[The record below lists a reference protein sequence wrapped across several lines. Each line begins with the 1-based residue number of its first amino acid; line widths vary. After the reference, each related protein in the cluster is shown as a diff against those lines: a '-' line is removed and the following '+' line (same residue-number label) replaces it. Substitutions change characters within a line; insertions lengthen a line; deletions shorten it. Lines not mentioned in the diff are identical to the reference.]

1 MAQPRT
7 PATRITTASQIY
19 QEAGLI
25 YIRYHAEIEDKPNG
39 QKKIGGSRPCFSR
52 IEKQINYGSGD
63 GRYYS
68 LLMGREFQPGKF
80 VILLDFDNKAEG
92 ETRNGM
98 ELAETLNLD
107 RLNAPKQKTPSGGL
121 HYLFWVD
128 EEQGKNIRSRT
139 GICYNGVQYNMD
151 VKFKN
156 SLCNCAPS
164 KIAGYGEYKWTNP
177 SKLRAIPQLPDDIY
191 NLITSN
197 ATASSESSACQRQ
210 ETRARAT
217 HPVAPATQTV
227 VPATQPVAPATEHMQ
242 SDIRALCECLNISQ
256 IDNYQTWVRLGMIL
270 KNLGMPVEF
279 WEEVSQKSKKY
290 KMGECRRKW
299 GGFRTGT
306 FRIGSLIV
314 MAKEGNLE
322 AYEQTMPKLHLTTDV
337 FRDDVVYPCIKINSP
352 FLTTKNPDE
361 APVNEDQGRFR
372 EVVKEFTS
380 KPEAKSLVM
389 KSRYGSGKTTFMQR
403 LIEEHKPEKVLFI
416 TYRQTLARDI
426 MRNFGQLGFKSYL
439 DSHDDPT
446 VWDCPRLIVQLDS
459 LLKVI
464 THNSDVMC
472 GDAFDLNYDMIVL
485 DESES
490 LLNHFDEK
498 TMEGKEIQIWE
509 FLDELLKHTKKV
521 VMMDGDVS
529 ERTLSFAKS
538 YGYLTYVQNTNNE
551 TNKSIHIVRDQG
563 KWETQLHSDLK
574 RFHEQDHNFRVCI
587 VSQSSSQAVSLEES
601 LRDKFPN
608 LTVRRLVGTDCGA
621 TKKQVQEDINKYLEN
636 VNVFIYSPV
645 IESGVDITV
654 PVKKLYG
661 TLSCKSSSQ
670 RAYLQMLARCRN
682 VEDGRIDILNDVQF
696 RINKNHYFWTYKE
709 VQELN
714 KDTVQ
719 PGMRMVVSGD
729 HMRLADTVDVRRKDI
744 SVFNHVERLNK
755 HPCLFINYLRVL
767 AKGKGMGFTIDDEG
781 KPNEP
786 RKNYRLE
793 AILQAKD
800 ITKQEYK
807 EIATRKKRG
816 ETTLEENVQAER
828 YFWKRYLAQDDLD
841 RELLVEFMYDNNPL
855 NNFLCLIDERNHVKE
870 DNLRSAKFLE
880 QAGTVKKLL
889 KALGFDGAMDW
900 RKKISRETFLK
911 RWAENVVE
919 VPEFQSKRINELWNL
934 AKSRRI
940 EKDMSMRQI
949 MPWVNNLLKPFGL
962 QLKADH
968 MRYSLT
974 TRFEVMG
981 LIRRKNSR
989 GRYFKDQGNLLKQ
1002 KPADDEHAFDE
1013 QFGEMRWVCDLGKD
1027 LDEIDVEFETG
1038 STDS

>member
-1 MAQPRT
+1 
-7 PATRITTASQIY
+7 
-19 QEAGLI
+19 
-25 YIRYHAEIEDKPNG
+25 
-39 QKKIGGSRPCFSR
+39 
-52 IEKQINYGSGD
+52 
-63 GRYYS
+63 
-68 LLMGREFQPGKF
+68 
-80 VILLDFDNKAEG
+80 VVLLDFDNKAEG

-98 ELAETLNLD
+98 ELAETLNLERFD
-107 RLNAPKQKTPSGGL
+107 APKQKTPSGGL

-128 EEQGKNIRSRT
+128 EEQGKHVKSRT

-164 KIAGYGEYKWTNP
+164 KIEGYGEYKWVNP
-177 SKLRAIPQLPDDIY
+177 SKLRAIPRLPDDVY
-191 NLITSN
+191 HLITSD
-197 ATASSESSACQRQ
+197 
-210 ETRARAT
+210 ARAAST
-217 HPVAPATQTV
+217 VGSASASPRQCPVRPPASPPATT
-227 VPATQPVAPATEHMQ
+227 AAAAPATEHMQ
-242 SDIRALCECLNISQ
+242 ADIRALCECLNMGQ
-256 IDNYQTWVRLGMIL
+256 LDNYQSWVRLGMIL

-279 WEEVSQKSKKY
+279 WEEVSQRSSKY
-290 KMGECRRKW
+290 KVGECRRKW

-314 MAKEGNLE
+314 MAKEGNME
-322 AYEQTMPKLHLTTDV
+322 AYEQTMPNLHLNTDV
-337 FRDDVVYPCIKINSP
+337 FHDDVSYPCVKINTP
-352 FLTTKNPDE
+352 FLTTKAPDDPP
-361 APVNEDQGRFR
+361 ANEDQGKFR
-372 EVVKEFTS
+372 EVVSEFAN
-380 KPEAKSLVM
+380 KPEAKTLVM

-403 LIEEHKPEKVLFI
+403 LIEEHKPTKVLFI

-426 MRNFGQLGFKSYL
+426 MRNFGKLGFKNYL
-439 DSHDDPT
+439 DSYTDPT
-446 VWDCPRLIVQLDS
+446 VWDSPRLIVQLDS

-472 GDAFDLNYDMIVL
+472 GDPFDLNYDMIVL

-509 FLDELLKHTKKV
+509 FLDELLKHAKKV

-538 YGYLTYVQNTNNE
+538 YGGMSYVCNTNNE
-551 TNKSIHIVRDQG
+551 SNKSIHIVRDQS
-563 KWETQLHSDLK
+563 KWETQLHADLQ
-574 RFHEQDHNFRVCI
+574 RFHRADAGFRVCI

-608 LTVRRLVGTDCGA
+608 LRVRRLVGTDSGA
-621 TKKQVQEDINKYLEN
+621 TKKEVLEDINKYLEN

-654 PVKKLYG
+654 PVKKIYG
-661 TLSCKSSSQ
+661 TLSCKSNSQ
-670 RAYLQMLARCRN
+670 RSYLQMLARCRN

-696 RINKNHYFWTYKE
+696 RVNTNHYFWTYKE

-719 PGMRMVVSGD
+719 PGMRMLVSGD
-729 HMRLADTVDVRRKDI
+729 HMRLAETVDTRRKNI

-793 AILQAKD
+793 AIMQAKD
-800 ITKQEYK
+800 LTKEEYK
-807 EIATRKKRG
+807 EIGMRKKRG
-816 ETTLEENVQAER
+816 ETTVEENVQSER

-841 RELLVEFMYDNNPL
+841 PELLVEFMYDNNPL
-855 NNFLCLIDERNHVKE
+855 NNFLCLIDERNHCKE

-880 QAGTVKKLL
+880 QVATIHKLL

-900 RKKISRETFLK
+900 KKRISRETF
-911 RWAENVVE
+911 RECWIENVVAT
-919 VPEFQSKRINELWNL
+919 PEFQSKRINELWNL
-934 AKSRRI
+934 AKSRRV
-940 EKDMSMRQI
+940 EKDMSIRQI

-962 QLKADH
+962 QLKAEH
-968 MRYSLT
+968 ARYSLVP
-974 TRFEVMG
+974 RFDMMG
-981 LIRRKNSR
+981 LIRRKNSK
-989 GRYFKDQGNLLKQ
+989 GRYFKDQRNLMKQ
-1002 KPADDEHAFDE
+1002 LPADSEHAFDE
-1013 QFGEMRWVCDLGKD
+1013 ESGEMRWIYDLGKD
-1027 LDEIDVEFETG
+1027 LDAIDIEMESETEIPESPNG
-1038 STDS
+1038 SSKSEW